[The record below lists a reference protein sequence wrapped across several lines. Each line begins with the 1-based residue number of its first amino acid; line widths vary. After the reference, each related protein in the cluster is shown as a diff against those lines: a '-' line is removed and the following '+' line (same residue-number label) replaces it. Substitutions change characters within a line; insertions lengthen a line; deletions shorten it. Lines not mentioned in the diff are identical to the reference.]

1 MFGDICIC
9 FSFYI
14 FSLFLPFHSLSPR
27 LIKID
32 SVLGYHV
39 DVNILKHESPL
50 ICAAVSLCIKNM
62 VSNNHKGSYS
72 FDKPW

>member
-1 MFGDICIC
+1 MFEDIRIC
-9 FSFYI
+9 FSFPI

-39 DVNILKHESPL
+39 DIT
-50 ICAAVSLCIKNM
+50 
-62 VSNNHKGSYS
+62 
-72 FDKPW
+72 